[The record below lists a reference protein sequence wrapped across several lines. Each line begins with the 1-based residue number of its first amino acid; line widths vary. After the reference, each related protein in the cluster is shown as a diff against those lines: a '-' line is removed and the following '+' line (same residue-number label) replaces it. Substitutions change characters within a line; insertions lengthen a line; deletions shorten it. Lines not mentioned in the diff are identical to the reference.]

1 MPNENVAQTVVK
13 ATDFRLWCA
22 VSHFKFDRVSGISQ
36 EDAAGRAALWSPLSC
51 ATNKLFLI
59 FMATKNTYDCSKCP
73 GYCCSYDYI
82 ETKASDVTRL
92 AKHHGLPVATARE
105 KFTRTVEHE
114 GKTLRVLRHRKDHVY
129 KSMCMFFDQ
138 DERRCTI
145 YEGRPQ
151 VCRDYPNGSTC
162 GYYNFIKFERKHQ
175 GDESFIPSA

>member
-1 MPNENVAQTVVK
+1 MSTDVSDFSQDSPRLK
-13 ATDFRLWCA
+13 AMCA
-22 VSHFKFDRVSGISQ
+22 T
-36 EDAAGRAALWSPLSC
+36 PLSC
-51 ATNKLFLI
+51 ATKKPNCKI
-59 FMATKNTYDCSKCP
+59 MATKNTYDCSKCP

-92 AKHHGLPVATARE
+92 AKHHGLAVAVARE

-114 GKTLRVLRHRKDHVY
+114 GKTIRVLRHRKDHVY